1 MRTLFT
7 TFWCLI
13 NGYTLIYLRLS
24 DRKSFQSS
32 FFLQKEKVEIKSRT
46 FFAANFNLNV
56 KRPLINVLSLL
67 SLLFSRRDGLKEF
80 INQEFPQVTNVA
92 LVVIRKRTIVKMMT
106 HSDKKGYE
114 NPPAG
119 TVLDKMVTNK

>member
-1 MRTLFT
+1 M
-7 TFWCLI
+7 
-13 NGYTLIYLRLS
+13 
-24 DRKSFQSS
+24 
-32 FFLQKEKVEIKSRT
+32 QKKKVEIKASSD
-46 FFAANFNLNV
+46 FFCCQFQPHREKATDQYF
-56 KRPLINVLSLL
+56 IMQL

-119 TVLDKMVTNK
+119 TILDKMVTNK

>member
-1 MRTLFT
+1 MPNKR
-7 TFWCLI
+7 I
-13 NGYTLIYLRLS
+13 YPYTHYWT
-24 DRKSFQSS
+24 
-32 FFLQKEKVEIKSRT
+32 EKVFSLFFFCKRKRLKSKLGL

-56 KRPLINVLSLL
+56 KRPLINVLLLL

>member
-1 MRTLFT
+1 LKLQLGF
-7 TFWCLI
+7 FCCQ
-13 NGYTLIYLRLS
+13 
-24 DRKSFQSS
+24 FQPHLEKATDQY
-32 FFLQKEKVEIKSRT
+32 FIITYFLC
-46 FFAANFNLNV
+46 F
-56 KRPLINVLSLL
+56 
-67 SLLFSRRDGLKEF
+67 FSRRDGLKEF

>member
-1 MRTLFT
+1 M
-7 TFWCLI
+7 
-13 NGYTLIYLRLS
+13 
-24 DRKSFQSS
+24 
-32 FFLQKEKVEIKSRT
+32 
-46 FFAANFNLNV
+46 
-56 KRPLINVLSLL
+56 
-67 SLLFSRRDGLKEF
+67 KEF

>member
-1 MRTLFT
+1 MVKTHYFS
-7 TFWCLI
+7 FWFFSISSIQWI
-13 NGYTLIYLRLS
+13 NQL
-24 DRKSFQSS
+24 
-32 FFLQKEKVEIKSRT
+32 
-46 FFAANFNLNV
+46 
-56 KRPLINVLSLL
+56 LL
-67 SLLFSRRDGLKEF
+67 SLLYSRRDGLKEF
-80 INQEFPQVTNVA
+80 IHQEFPQVTNVA

>member
-1 MRTLFT
+1 MPNKR
-7 TFWCLI
+7 I
-13 NGYTLIYLRLS
+13 YPYTPKIIGQKKFS
-24 DRKSFQSS
+24 VF

-56 KRPLINVLSLL
+56 KRPLINVLLLL